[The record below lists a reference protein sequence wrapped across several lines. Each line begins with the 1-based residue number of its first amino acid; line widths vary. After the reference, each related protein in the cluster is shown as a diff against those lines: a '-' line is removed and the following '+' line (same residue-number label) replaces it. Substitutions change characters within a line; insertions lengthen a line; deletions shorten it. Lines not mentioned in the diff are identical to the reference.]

1 MIYILTRQSDISKFF
16 NSFTWIY
23 STVIKSFRT
32 DKFAIQL
39 ALNTMIN
46 ILMYNIQA
54 KNLYK
59 SQVYIIHSIKKYIHQ
74 PQQTKSFIK
83 IFIALILVLLLYWY

>member
-1 MIYILTRQSDISKFF
+1 
-16 NSFTWIY
+16 
-23 STVIKSFRT
+23 
-32 DKFAIQL
+32 
-39 ALNTMIN
+39 MIN

-83 IFIALILVLLLYWY
+83 IFIALILVLLLY